1 MIPGRSLSAK
11 TRGRSWAPVA
21 STTRPALM
29 FQRRW
34 RLVPAGALGPR
45 WSVRRSSALS
55 ELWS

>member
-11 TRGRSWAPVA
+11 TSGRSWAPVA
-21 STTRPALM
+21 STTRRGLM
-29 FQRRW
+29 FHRRW
-34 RLVPAGALGPR
+34 RLMPVGARGPR